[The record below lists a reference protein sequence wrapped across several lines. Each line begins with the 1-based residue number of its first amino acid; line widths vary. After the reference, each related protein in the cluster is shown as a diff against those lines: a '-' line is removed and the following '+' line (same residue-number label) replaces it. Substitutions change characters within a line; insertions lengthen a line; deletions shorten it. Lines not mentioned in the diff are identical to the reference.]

1 MKLHV
6 LYVFNSSHF
15 LFLFIIS
22 DVYNQ
27 RDDIYMFLTQI
38 IFYGTAIP
46 TTRTHGER
54 LSVVGPMSTRRP
66 SPCHSLRLH
75 HVDSACGGRI
85 MIICKTLTRKNQD
98 HIKDSIITLMITGCQ
113 FVVCLH
119 ELEIQNG
126 NPCRKC
132 LNIWHLR

>member
-1 MKLHV
+1 
-6 LYVFNSSHF
+6 
-15 LFLFIIS
+15 
-22 DVYNQ
+22 
-27 RDDIYMFLTQI
+27 MFLTQI

-98 HIKDSIITLMITGCQ
+98 HIKDSVITLMITGFP

-126 NPCRKC
+126 NQCRKC
-132 LNIWHLR
+132 LNIWHFEIKVVFFDTNEQLEGSLSRWLVWYSTDYFS

>member
-1 MKLHV
+1 
-6 LYVFNSSHF
+6 
-15 LFLFIIS
+15 
-22 DVYNQ
+22 
-27 RDDIYMFLTQI
+27 MFLTQI

-66 SPCHSLRLH
+66 SLCHSLRLH

-98 HIKDSIITLMITGCQ
+98 HIKDSVITLMITGCP

-126 NPCRKC
+126 NQCRKC
-132 LNIWHLR
+132 LNIWHFEIKVVFFDTNEQLEGSLSRWLVWYSTDYFS

>member
-1 MKLHV
+1 
-6 LYVFNSSHF
+6 
-15 LFLFIIS
+15 
-22 DVYNQ
+22 
-27 RDDIYMFLTQI
+27 MFLTQV

-66 SPCHSLRLH
+66 SPCRSLRLH

-98 HIKDSIITLMITGCQ
+98 HIKDSLITLMITGCP

-126 NPCRKC
+126 NQCRKC
-132 LNIWHLR
+132 LNIWHFEIKVVFFDTNEQLEGSLSRWLVWYSTDYFS